1 MTNTETTRKT
11 AYLWGP
17 VSSFTGPLAVWL
29 IKKGWNIHIACKSS
43 FNLLSLSPLDL
54 KSKAQNNLNQ
64 FFGGRDLAKAFQD
77 RYKIVNPQEISKDT
91 EYSAVIFAGLPPNF
105 DDSCAPRAPWS
116 LAELKAIVK
125 AANGAPLFVLSSLFA
140 GIQPDGVVPEELEF
154 ERRKAQTNWEGTCQQ
169 YENRL
174 LEEMTDKES
183 PWYLVRLPL
192 ITGAK
197 ENGAAPLNFN
207 GLYRLFKELQ
217 GEVDQQ
223 TNSGKPDIELPLD
236 YNPNATLWFLPVD
249 SAVYAFWRYLED
261 SNRPRILNLIPTN
274 STLNR
279 EWIQYLAD
287 ALGATS
293 INAKK
298 DDRLAL
304 PPILRKLLNDDIQVK
319 NRNLFEVAGR
329 YHIPPV
335 SLDRDYFQR
344 IIHVAQ
350 EKNWGDPEKTETEKI
365 RYSDKLAR
373 FYFEEFLPQF
383 VNTGGFMDK
392 AVKAG
397 KTVGFVVKEASNL
410 GWVVKTSDGQTV
422 VERYQPANEAPRI
435 CFKFSGE
442 TLLKMIQ
449 RKLPFHRALL
459 LREVDVEGPV
469 FPALQVAGQVEKFL
483 NTHTVDVK
491 TLSKLLAEN
500 VTT

>member
-43 FNLLSLSPLDL
+43 LNLLSLSPLDL
-54 KSKAQNNLNQ
+54 KSKAQNNLSQ
-64 FFGGRDLAKAFQD
+64 SFGGRDLAKAFQD

-116 LAELKAIVK
+116 LAELNEVIKAT
-125 AANGAPLFVLSSLFA
+125 NGAPLFVLSSLFGGVQA
-140 GIQPDGVVPEELEF
+140 DGVVPEELEF
-154 ERRKAQTNWEGTCQQ
+154 SRRKAQTNWEGTCQQ

-174 LEEMTDKES
+174 LEEMTDKEA

-192 ITGAK
+192 ITGSK
-197 ENGAAPLNFN
+197 ENGPPLNFN
-207 GLYRLFKELQ
+207 GLYRLFRELQ
-217 GEVDQQ
+217 GDVSQQ
-223 TNSGKPDIELPLD
+223 NHSGKPDIEVPLD
-236 YNPNATLWFLPVD
+236 YNPNSTLWFLPVD

-274 STLNR
+274 SALNR
-279 EWIQYLAD
+279 EWIQHLAD
-287 ALGATS
+287 ALGARS
-293 INAKK
+293 IHPKK
-298 DDRLAL
+298 DDKLVI

-335 SLDRDYFQR
+335 PIDKEYFER
-344 IIHVAQ
+344 IIHVARDN
-350 EKNWGDPEKTETEKI
+350 NWGEPKKDTAESI
-365 RYSDKLAR
+365 RYSDKLAQ
-373 FYFEEFLPQF
+373 FYFEEFLPELL
-383 VNTGGFMDK
+383 NTGGFMDK

-397 KTVGFVVKEASNL
+397 KSVGFVVKEASNL
-410 GWVVKTSDGQTV
+410 GWVLKPTDGQNV
-422 VERYQPANEAPRI
+422 LERFQPANDNPRI

-442 TLLKMIQ
+442 TLVRLIL
-449 RKLPFHRALL
+449 RKLPFH
-459 LREVDVEGPV
+459 
-469 FPALQVAGQVEKFL
+469 
-483 NTHTVDVK
+483 
-491 TLSKLLAEN
+491 
-500 VTT
+500 